1 MDKLVNQVE
10 QWSKDKGLDLAEPTK
25 QFLKVSE
32 EFGEIGAA
40 LARGNE
46 DMFKDAIGDTV
57 VTLIILAQQKGYTF
71 EECLQVAYDEIKGRQ
86 GEMVDGVFVKAEDL
100 KQVEHE

>member
-1 MDKLVNQVE
+1 MDKLVSQVE
-10 QWSKDKGLDLAEPTK
+10 QWSKEKGLNQAEPTK

-57 VTLIILAQQKGYTF
+57 VTLIILAQQKRYTL

-86 GEMVDGVFVKAEDL
+86 GEMVDGVFVKVEDL
-100 KQVEHE
+100 KGASE